1 MNIGEWVR
9 KWASI
14 RPDKIAIIC
23 EETALTYGQ
32 LASRVNRL
40 ANLIHKKGIKKGD
53 RVAVLLYNS
62 KEYVEIVLA
71 LSTTGAILVPLNF
84 RLSGEEL
91 ECNLRKHYY
100 RWTPLPCLNSLK
112 RHSIGLIPICPAI
125 SPRKLLRRG

>member
-71 LSTTGAILVPLNF
+71 LSTTGAIVCWSHHLLFAVVTCVPRRRRHPTSGDWMRTVEWRKRSAK
-84 RLSGEEL
+84 RLILGV
-91 ECNLRKHYY
+91 
-100 RWTPLPCLNSLK
+100 
-112 RHSIGLIPICPAI
+112 
-125 SPRKLLRRG
+125 